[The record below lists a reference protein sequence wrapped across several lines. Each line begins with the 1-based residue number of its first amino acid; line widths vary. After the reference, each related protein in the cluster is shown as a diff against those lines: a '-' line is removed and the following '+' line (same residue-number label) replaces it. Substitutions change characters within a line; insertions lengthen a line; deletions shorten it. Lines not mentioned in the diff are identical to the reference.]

1 MKRTINKIYLMR
13 KSYDLKNKLRQE
25 IKSYKL
31 KDIQIYPDESQE
43 GVEIEISGDTLSLK
57 VSTQKL
63 RDLIQNFLVEER
75 FRGMVDMASF
85 ITHEIKNPI
94 FALRSKVLSLL
105 EDGNQNSRDLK
116 IIRSIFERIESIIS
130 NTSIFVRG
138 SKIDSK
144 KKINVEAIIEDTIKE
159 ILETKEIFP
168 YDFEIVRSYNS
179 DKLFV
184 QGDDFLLKRCFS
196 NIIFNSIESLEMSLQ
211 KKINVRTYDESENIV
226 CEFED
231 TGCGIPEDK
240 LQKIFIPFYTTKP
253 HGTGLGMTVVKK
265 IIEIHNGRIQVESN
279 VGKGTKIR
287 LYFPSA

>member
-1 MKRTINKIYLMR
+1 MK
-13 KSYDLKNKLRQE
+13 KSYDLKKESNQKIE
-25 IKSYKL
+25 THKKIKTYKL
-31 KDIQIYPDESQE
+31 KDIQIYTDESQE
-43 GVEIEISGDTLSLK
+43 GIEIEISGDILGLK
-57 VSTQKL
+57 ISTQKL
-63 RDLIQNFLVEER
+63 KDLIQDLLVEER

-105 EDGNQNSRDLK
+105 EDANQNSRDLK
-116 IIRSIFERIESIIS
+116 IIKSIFDRIESIIS

-138 SKIDSK
+138 SKIESK
-144 KKINVEAIIEDTIKE
+144 KKINIEAIIEDTIKE
-159 ILETKEIFP
+159 ILETKEIFQ
-168 YDFEIVRSYNS
+168 YDFEVVRSYNS
-179 DKLFV
+179 DKLFI

-196 NIIFNSIESLEMSLQ
+196 NIIFNSIESLEMSPQ
-211 KKINVRTYDESENIV
+211 KKINVRTYDESGNIV

-265 IIEIHNGRIQVESN
+265 IVEIHNGKILVESN

-287 LYFPSA
+287 LYFPSV

>member
-1 MKRTINKIYLMR
+1 MK
-13 KSYDLKNKLRQE
+13 KSYDLKKESNQKIE
-25 IKSYKL
+25 THKKIKTYKL
-31 KDIQIYPDESQE
+31 KDIQIYTDESQE
-43 GVEIEISGDTLSLK
+43 GIKIEISGDILGLK
-57 VSTQKL
+57 ISTQKL
-63 RDLIQNFLVEER
+63 KDLIQDLLVEER

-105 EDGNQNSRDLK
+105 EDANQNSRDLK
-116 IIRSIFERIESIIS
+116 IIKSIFDRIESIIS

-138 SKIDSK
+138 SKIESK
-144 KKINVEAIIEDTIKE
+144 KKINIEAIIEDTIKE
-159 ILETKEIFP
+159 ILETKEIFQ
-168 YDFEIVRSYNS
+168 YDFEVVRSYNS
-179 DKLFV
+179 DKLFI

-196 NIIFNSIESLEMSLQ
+196 NIIFNSIESLEMSPQ
-211 KKINVRTYDESENIV
+211 KKINVRTYDESGNIV

-265 IIEIHNGRIQVESN
+265 IVEIHNGKILVESN

-287 LYFPSA
+287 LYFPSV